1 MKRSVVSGLA
11 VGFALGVVSGACSG
25 TVDVG
30 GFDPADAGSVKDA
43 PSSDAGPGATGPT
56 VEVRLRATQT
66 KVPVLEG
73 TSGQTPLA
81 QTLSIVS
88 LSLYRDAAD
97 VSPLVVFDAKD
108 TSADGVTCSV
118 ADGAD
123 TSIATVPIARLVAGR
138 YTRARIGVSKVTWK
152 VRGRAHTQGLAFD
165 GTFDTVQVL
174 TKGATAE
181 GAVRE
186 QGYYKTTFET
196 VGAQPVATEGVQPL
210 PVPPTS
216 GIVTFV
222 NDGARAF
229 YEFPV
234 DLVVDTGVTQN
245 LASVFEVNTYENF
258 RWQDQT
264 TAGYTAGVWDTTGAA
279 FEPVVSFGVNSA
291 KLSFLQ
297 R

>member
-1 MKRSVVSGLA
+1 MKRTVVSGLA
-11 VGFALGVVSGACSG
+11 VGFALGAVSVACSG

-30 GFDPADAGSVKDA
+30 GFEPADAGSVKDA
-43 PSSDAGPGATGPT
+43 PANDGGPGSTGPT

-108 TSADGVTCSV
+108 TGADGVTCSV

-123 TSIATVPIARLVAGR
+123 TSLATVPIARLVAGK

-152 VRGRAHTQGLAFD
+152 VRGRAHGPGFSVD

-234 DLVVDTGVTQN
+234 DLVVDTAVTQN

-258 RWQDQT
+258 RWQDQA